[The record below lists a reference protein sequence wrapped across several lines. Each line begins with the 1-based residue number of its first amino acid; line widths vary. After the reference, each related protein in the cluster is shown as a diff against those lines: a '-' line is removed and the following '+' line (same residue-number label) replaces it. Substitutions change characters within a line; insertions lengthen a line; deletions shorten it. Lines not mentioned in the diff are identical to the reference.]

1 VRERALSSSRRF
13 PKPPAWVK
21 ELVTV
26 EVTGTNGKTS
36 TTHFLASAL
45 GALARPVGVITTIGM
60 FLDET
65 RVNAP
70 RSYAGMLDVLSQAKA
85 AGGRFAALEVTSEVL
100 ARGFAQAF
108 PFRAAAFTNLT
119 RDHFDAH
126 GSAEHYFASK
136 AQLFR
141 ALPAGGVAVVNGAD
155 EVADLLRE
163 VTPAH
168 ARFLSYGVAS
178 RGEAQLPLTAKAEVT
193 RLDFEGTALSVEL
206 SEELG
211 GGRVELRTRAIGEVF
226 AENALCAWLTAVA
239 LGVPPDAARD
249 AIAAR
254 GAPSGRFEVV
264 ATAPWVVVDYAH
276 TPDALA
282 RTLDTAR
289 RLSSGRVSVVFGA
302 GGNRDRGKRPQLG
315 AAAAAA
321 DRIVITNDNPRS
333 EDPRAIV
340 DAIRSGLPAT
350 ADVVIE
356 LDRVNAVELA
366 VLGAAENDVI
376 VLAGKGHESTQTA
389 AGQAHEQS
397 DQALGRAAH
406 AKRALRGES
415 GLSDD

>member
-1 VRERALSSSRRF
+1 
-13 PKPPAWVK
+13 VK

-26 EVTGTNGKTS
+26 GVTGTNGKTS

-45 GALARPVGVITTIGM
+45 GALAKPVGVITTIGM

-65 RVNAP
+65 RVDAP
-70 RSYAGMLDVLSQAKA
+70 RSYAGMLDVLSRARA

-193 RLDFEGTALSVEL
+193 ALDFEGTAFSVEL
-206 SEELG
+206 SADFG
-211 GGRVELRTRAIGEVF
+211 GGLVELRTRAIGEVF
-226 AENALCAWLTAVA
+226 AENALCAWLMAVA
-239 LGVPPDAARD
+239 LGVSADSARD

-254 GAPSGRFEVV
+254 SAPSGRFEVV
-264 ATAPWVVVDYAH
+264 AAAPWVVVDYAH

-289 RLSSGRVSVVFGA
+289 RLSRGRVSVVFGA
-302 GGNRDRGKRPQLG
+302 GGNRDRG
-315 AAAAAA
+315 
-321 DRIVITNDNPRS
+321 VITNDNPRS
-333 EDPRAIV
+333 EDPRAIA
-340 DAIRSGLPAT
+340 DAIRAGLPAT

-356 LDRVNAVELA
+356 LDRVKAVELA
-366 VLGAAENDVI
+366 VLGAAEDDVI

-389 AGQAHEQS
+389 DGHADEQS

-406 AKRALRGES
+406 AKRARRG
-415 GLSDD
+415 

>member
-1 VRERALSSSRRF
+1 
-13 PKPPAWVK
+13 VK
-21 ELVTV
+21 ELVNV
-26 EVTGTNGKTS
+26 GVTGTNGKTS
-36 TTHFLASAL
+36 TSHFLASAL
-45 GALARPVGVITTIGM
+45 GALARPVAAITTIGM

-65 RVNAP
+65 RVQAP
-70 RSYAGMLDVLSQAKA
+70 RSYAGMLDVLSRARA

-136 AQLFR
+136 AQLFKT
-141 ALPAGGVAVVNGAD
+141 LPPGGVAVVNGAD
-155 EVADLLRE
+155 DVADLLRE

-178 RGEAQLPLTAKAEVT
+178 RGEPQVPLTAKATVT
-193 RLDFEGTALSVEL
+193 SLDFEGTAFSAEL
-206 SEELG
+206 SADLG
-211 GGRVELRTRAIGEVF
+211 GGRFELRTRAIGDVF

-239 LGVPPDAARD
+239 LGVPADSARD

-254 GAPSGRFEVV
+254 AAPSGRFEVV

-282 RTLDTAR
+282 RTLATAR
-289 RLSSGRVSVVFGA
+289 RLSRGRVSVVFGA

-315 AAAAAA
+315 AAAAVA
-321 DRIVITNDNPRS
+321 DRIVLTNDNPRS

-350 ADVVIE
+350 ADVLIE
-356 LDRVNAVELA
+356 LDRAKAVELA
-366 VLGAAENDVI
+366 VLGAAEDDVI
-376 VLAGKGHESTQTA
+376 LLAGKGHEQTQTA
-389 AGQAHEQS
+389 GGESREVS

-406 AKRALRGES
+406 ARR
-415 GLSDD
+415 

>member
-1 VRERALSSSRRF
+1 
-13 PKPPAWVK
+13 VK
-21 ELVTV
+21 QLVNV
-26 EVTGTNGKTS
+26 GVTGTNGKTS

-45 GALARPVGVITTIGM
+45 GALAGPVGVITTIGM
-60 FLDET
+60 FLDEE
-65 RVNAP
+65 RVEAP
-70 RSYAGMLDVLSQAKA
+70 RSYAGMLDVLSQVRH

-136 AQLFR
+136 AQLFKT
-141 ALPAGGVAVVNGAD
+141 LPAGGVAVVNGAD
-155 EVADLLRE
+155 DVADLLRE

-168 ARFLSYGVAS
+168 ARFLSYGVTS
-178 RGEAQLPLTAKAEVT
+178 RGEAQVLLTANAEVT
-193 RLDFEGTALSVEL
+193 RLGFEGTALSVQL
-206 SEELG
+206 ATDVG
-211 GGRVELRTRAIGEVF
+211 GGSIELRTRAIGAIF

-239 LGVPPDAARD
+239 LGVPADSARD

-254 GAPSGRFEVV
+254 SAPSGRFEVV
-264 ATAPWVVVDYAH
+264 ATSPWVVVDYAH

-289 RLSSGRVSVVFGA
+289 RLSGGRVSVVFGA

-321 DRIVITNDNPRS
+321 DRILITNDNPRS
-333 EDPRAIV
+333 EDPRAIA

-350 ADVVIE
+350 ADVAIE
-356 LDRVNAVELA
+356 LDRVKAVELA

-376 VLAGKGHESTQTA
+376 VLAGKGHEETQTA

-397 DQALGRAAH
+397 DQVLGRAAH
-406 AKRALRGES
+406 ARRPGR
-415 GLSDD
+415 